1 MELGYADLKS
11 LIIGSVDKVDDGAD
25 KVITGG
31 RLNVT
36 AAMLGL
42 EALLTTRGVG
52 PAVVP
57 AISPPPPPSPPP
69 PSPAP
74 PPPPLPLAAQ
84 PSVLMAVT
92 PPVCG
97 MSPLRSLN
105 SATQS
110 SSQGANKAN
119 LAIDGECRKRRV
131 WQGSCSQTSECKGCS
146 PSHHACVGAP
156 APTAD
161 LLLPAPA
168 SPVICSTALHPVPPL
183 TGCRRPPHPA
193 ASAGS
198 QADPWWAVKLTSKKT
213 VLAVSIQT
221 TSECACAADLQGAR
235 IMVGNEPWTSAA
247 SAANYVACATI
258 SAGIV
263 RGQRKTFACR
273 LRGGVAPSGRYI
285 AIWRPSASK
294 KTLTLCEVD
303 AVFAPDVAPRNIKRA
318 GRLRRLSAAV
328 WAGQQQPQ

>member
-1 MELGYADLKS
+1 VELGYADLKS
-11 LIIGSVDKVDDGAD
+11 LIIGSVDKVDDGTD

-42 EALLTTRGVG
+42 ESLLTTRGARPV
-52 PAVVP
+52 VVP
-57 AISPPPPPSPPP
+57 PTSPPPPPSSPP

-84 PSVLMAVT
+84 PSVVMAVT

-131 WQGSCSQTSECKGCS
+131 WQGSCSQTSECRGLLTWS
-146 PSHHACVGAP
+146 PSMSVCQQER
-156 APTAD
+156 
-161 LLLPAPA
+161 LPCFCQHQPQQPGSA
-168 SPVICSTALHPVPPL
+168 ALHSVLPP
-183 TGCRRPPHPA
+183 TVCRPLHPA
-193 ASAGS
+193 APFAGS

-221 TSECACAADLQGAR
+221 TSECACTADLEGAR

-258 SAGIV
+258 STGIV
-263 RGQRKTFACR
+263 RGQRKTFTCK

-303 AVFAPDVAPRNIKRA
+303 AVFAPDVAPRNIKPA

-328 WAGQQQPQ
+328 RAGQQQPQ